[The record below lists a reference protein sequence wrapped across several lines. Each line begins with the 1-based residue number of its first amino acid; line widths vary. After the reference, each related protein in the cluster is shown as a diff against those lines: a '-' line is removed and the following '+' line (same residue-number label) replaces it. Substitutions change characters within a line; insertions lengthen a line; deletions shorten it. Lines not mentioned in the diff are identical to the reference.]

1 MSIQDS
7 APSIKKLPIPL
18 QQDLRSDRPAE
29 TTARTTG
36 PASGRTL
43 ATLRILMGLTFLWAF
58 LDKTFGLGYSTGSA
72 RAWVNGGSPTE
83 GFLGHVQVGPAQSLL
98 RDMAG
103 SGFVDWLFMLGLL
116 GIGFALLLGI
126 GTRLAAAAGSVLLAA
141 MWIAEWPLAQST
153 SAGTATSSTN
163 PLIDYHLIYVVV
175 LIALALYA
183 AGDTWGFGRQWAK
196 VELVRRNRWLR

>member
-1 MSIQDS
+1 MSIQDR
-7 APSIKKLPIPL
+7 APSIKKFPIPL
-18 QQDLRSDRPAE
+18 QHSAHSERSADATIR
-29 TTARTTG
+29 TGDTAL
-36 PASGRTL
+36 ARTL

-58 LDKTFGLGYSTGSA
+58 LDKVFGLGYSTGSA

-116 GIGFALLLGI
+116 GIGLALLLGI
-126 GTRLAAAAGSVLLAA
+126 GMRLAAAAGSVLLAA

-163 PLIDYHLIYVVV
+163 PLIDYHLVYLVV

-183 AGDTWGFGRQWAK
+183 AGDTWGLGRQWAK
-196 VELVRRNRWLR
+196 VKLVGRNHWLR